1 MPNSYSA
8 LGDLSVG
15 GRMRHR
21 LAFWRHR
28 LLGRDYPLTVGLF
41 GQPVTL
47 VISTS
52 REFTRAAE
60 VSYEGLFLQRLLS
73 HLRPQDTFFDVGAN
87 IGLVSLI
94 VARQPQFAGGIVH
107 AFEPEPRNFAHLQRN
122 LAANQ
127 LDRRAFAHQVALS
140 REEGRA
146 ELFIRGKAGE
156 GRHSLVSARGS
167 TGSISVELTTMAAFC
182 ARNQLEPT
190 IIKIDVEGAEGDVLA
205 GMDGLFAQTRP
216 RELFMEIHNKGG
228 EDRMPDGGLID
239 DWLTARDYLRVW
251 EERRG
256 HGRHRHYRD
265 KSSV

>member
-1 MPNSYSA
+1 
-8 LGDLSVG
+8 
-15 GRMRHR
+15 MRHR

-28 LLGRDYPLTVGLF
+28 LTGRDYPLTVGLF

-52 REFTRAAE
+52 REFTRAAA

-73 HLRPQDTFFDVGAN
+73 HLQPGDTFFDVGAN

-94 VARQPQFAGGIVH
+94 VARQPVFAGGIVH

-127 LDRRAFAHQVALS
+127 LEHRAFAHQVALS

-146 ELFIRGKAGE
+146 ELFIRGQAGE

-167 TGSISVELTTMAAFC
+167 TRSISVELITLAAFC
-182 ARNQLEPT
+182 ARKSIEPAV
-190 IIKIDVEGAEGDVLA
+190 IKIDVEGAEGDVLA
-205 GMDGLFAQTRP
+205 GMDGLLGKARP

-228 EDRMPDGGLID
+228 GDHMPDGALID
-239 DWLTARDYLRVW
+239 DWLAARDYQRIW

-265 KSSV
+265 KAQ